1 MGFSDGFS
9 RGFAIGDQ
17 MKKKKA
23 AEKFFGKLQE
33 FTVDSDEQQQ
43 AQAIPMAGG
52 EALPTA
58 TAMDGTGI
66 SIQPQQAALSI
77 EAPAAPRI
85 DKKGRLS
92 TLGPPQLMEL
102 DDAALEFAKASGDT
116 DGSIY
121 QAATGIMKSRL
132 RDGFRGAIGNAMAA
146 VQSGDVA
153 AAERA
158 LKRAN
163 FFIPNGQ
170 DIDIKK
176 GEDGQLIMRN
186 PLTDKDEPVTQQM
199 LSQIARIAEDPIAAG
214 QYIDQQLAAARDA
227 AQKDRQLGQKDRE
240 LTGAEARTAI
250 DASEATERARANRA
264 GESIAAGRLKLDQ
277 SMAPFEQDY
286 KAAQTVQ
293 ALRYADYLKGGGK
306 DGGKKGGITAADQAR
321 LSNDIFNRLGA
332 VMFPQ
337 RVEMVPDPTFPGKMV
352 PQTVPMKPPA
362 GLENVSRTDQN
373 RVARV
378 AEKLMQDNE
387 GMTLAE
393 AVDEAVNGYLARK
406 QSK

>member
-17 MKKKKA
+17 IKKKKA

-33 FTVDSDEQQQ
+33 FTVDTDEEQQ
-43 AQAIPMAGG
+43 AQAIPMTGG
-52 EALPTA
+52 AALPAA
-58 TAMDGTGI
+58 TAADGSGI

-85 DKKGRLS
+85 NKEGRLS
-92 TLGPPQLMEL
+92 TLGPPQLREL

-121 QAATGIMKSRL
+121 QAASGIMKSRL
-132 RDGFRGAIGNAMAA
+132 RDGFRGAMGNAMAA
-146 VQSGDVA
+146 IQSGDTA

-176 GEDGQLIMRN
+176 GENGQLIMRN

-199 LSQIARIAEDPIAAG
+199 LSQLARIAEDPIAAG
-214 QYIDQQLAAARDA
+214 QYIDQMLASAREAD
-227 AQKDRQLGQKDRE
+227 QKDRQLGQKDRE

-250 DASEATERARANRA
+250 DASEAAERARSNRA
-264 GESIAAGRLKLDQ
+264 NESIAGRRVALDEQ
-277 SMAPFEQDY
+277 MAPFEQDY
-286 KAAQTVQ
+286 KAAQTIQ
-293 ALRYADYLKGGGK
+293 SLRYADYLKGGK

-337 RVEMVPDPTFPGKMV
+337 RIEMVPDPTFPGKMV